1 MIELFCDRW
10 KVFSLSLF
18 EKFYNEFC
26 KIKHKTVYRINNMA
40 KMNIA
45 AVVHIKSSYE
55 SWEKLML
62 SHNDNQERVDAGKVL
77 YGKVNDKTAILL
89 NLDMDEEDMAAAGT
103 EEFSDLIK
111 NDVESHD
118 FYIMNKMEPP
128 A

>member
-1 MIELFCDRW
+1 
-10 KVFSLSLF
+10 
-18 EKFYNEFC
+18 
-26 KIKHKTVYRINNMA
+26 MA

-89 NLDMDEEDMAAAGT
+89 NLDMNEEDMAAVGT

>member
-1 MIELFCDRW
+1 
-10 KVFSLSLF
+10 
-18 EKFYNEFC
+18 
-26 KIKHKTVYRINNMA
+26 MA

-89 NLDMDEEDMAAAGT
+89 NLDMNEEDMAAAGT

-118 FYIMNKMEPP
+118 FYIMNKMDPP